1 MKQSNMKQH
10 IKKASNMSFG
20 QMVSGTSRLVGN
32 TISLGFKALGAGIY
46 IGNKALDAGLQV
58 GKAAYNE
65 TKKGYHQTDDKVDQ
79 LLSSSKEE
87 QPQRSYPVGSDA
99 VRRPQQM
106 EFDFDQSEVK

>member
-20 QMVSGTSRLVGN
+20 QMVSGTSRLVG
-32 TISLGFKALGAGIY
+32 KALGAGIY

-58 GKAAYNE
+58 GKKAYDE

-79 LLSSSKEE
+79 LLSSSQEE